1 MIKRLIHL
9 QIRLIVFMRILLF
22 IDRVLDIRVSLLC

>member
-9 QIRLIVFMRILLF
+9 QIRLIVFMRILSF